1 MSVKRDGRTVAAE
14 RSLGVSRYDI
24 LLAVIP
30 AAMIC
35 ALVVGRLLSLSLRTT
50 LVAGAAVGL
59 LAMVDGLFRHPPDA
73 GGPT

>member
-1 MSVKRDGRTVAAE
+1 MSVKRDERTFAAE
-14 RSLGVSRYDI
+14 RPLGVSRYDI

-30 AAMIC
+30 TAMIC
-35 ALVVGRLLSLSLRTT
+35 ALVVGRLLSLSPRTT